1 MIDAAT
7 SGERTARRSP
17 RRSLAWRLRHHP
29 GSRVW
34 RARFTARVQR
44 ASVLT

>member
-17 RRSLAWRLRHHP
+17 RRSLALRLRHQR

-34 RARFTARVQR
+34 HARFTARAQR
-44 ASVLT
+44 ASLLT